1 MPPASS
7 SMEHLGP
14 SFGSPNLRNPYSP
27 SRTTK
32 FHGPNA
38 AYPNTTTSSSYY
50 KNKYATQH
58 QHQAAVAANLPLWT
72 AIYNYEAQGE
82 DELSLKRGDI
92 VEVLSTDAKISGDE
106 GWWTG
111 KLGDKVGIF
120 PANFVTENNI
130 LENVTTVV
138 GNAHITEI
146 DFGELELEEVIGVG
160 GFGKVYR
167 GYWNNKEVAVK
178 AARQDPDEDI
188 SETVKNVKQE
198 ANLFW
203 LLDNENIVSMLGVCL
218 QIPNLCLIMEYA
230 RGGSLNRVLMGRKI
244 RPDVLVDWA
253 IQIAR
258 GMNYLH
264 NGAPISLIHRD
275 LKSSNVLLNETI
287 ENNDLQFKTLKITD
301 FGLAREVYK
310 TTRMSAAG
318 TYAWMAPEVIKKSIF
333 SKASDVWSYGVLLW
347 ELLTGEMPYKGID
360 VLAVAY
366 GVAVNKLTLPIPS
379 TCPQPFRELMEACW
393 HSDSHMRPSFEDI
406 LTSLDDI
413 VHSAF
418 TQTPHES
425 FHTLQDVWK
434 VEIEQVL
441 DGLRMKEKELRC
453 REEELSRAQVQQ
465 QIAEKHLKQRE
476 RDLEA
481 REMELLKWELNIIM
495 QQQQASPAIPTPNK
509 RRGHFKKSN
518 ILKMLKKEPN
528 QLPISSPSDFRHTI
542 TVQHTSDRK
551 NRDASGP
558 NSPPGSP
565 NIPRLRAIALP
576 ADGVKGK
583 TWGPSTFHQRERVQ
597 IICGSP
603 SYPSSPATT
612 SFKGWS
618 RSAPNLEK
626 HQLSVRSN
634 FAALQEIDYGG
645 PPMSAAYYWPDD
657 EDDVDDRPQTQRTLS
672 SDRLRTSTSGDGGGS
687 AATASKPSSSSSST
701 AAASSTNH
709 KTTPLLESVLR
720 AAASMLAGFGLGG
733 ADVRTCISSGRN
745 ATLTPGMQHT
755 STDTSNTTTSTSDLK
770 FCLHNSP
777 SRPHKHNT
785 YHGQSSKHFRM
796 PLPLSSDAKP
806 LRFTDSPQ
814 HRLSRSRRKSRPP
827 PRRKSSSVAGCA
839 DEKSHHSFY
848 GTTSSDYYQQ
858 TDFASHTGYRQL
870 SSDRGGYRQL
880 SNDRCGVTSAEYEYE
895 NGGLYAYDNPTANH
909 NDSVGGVDD
918 PPSFS
923 RSRYRC
929 GGGNPTFIMEPA
941 ETCSV
946 VLHHTQRAPSTSPSL
961 PYLHQRR
968 AGDYS
973 NYFTSDERLPQPHSP
988 ETLNRPTTL
997 EPGTPSRL
1005 RSSLKK
1011 SVYGS
1016 RQTAVSSSSPGVS
1029 PTNPT
1034 PPDSLTSDD
1043 SSYMSARDSSAASMS
1058 TARVRFSPV
1067 TLLDLPTHG
1076 QHQDSTVPLQAA
1088 ATTSSSAPNS
1098 RRSSSV
1104 SEYFA

>member
-1 MPPASS
+1 MPPASA

-14 SFGSPNLRNPYSP
+14 GFGSPNLRNPYSP

-38 AYPNTTTSSSYY
+38 AYANTTASSSYY

-58 QHQAAVAANLPLWT
+58 QHQVAAANLPLWT

-275 LKSSNVLLNETI
+275 LKSSNVLLSETI

-576 ADGVKGK
+576 ADGIKGK

-603 SYPSSPATT
+603 SYPSSTATT

-645 PPMSAAYYWPDD
+645 PPMSATYCWPDDD
-657 EDDVDDRPQTQRTLS
+657 EDDDNRLRNQRPQS
-672 SDRLRTSTSGDGGGS
+672 SDRHWTSTSGDRVVS
-687 AATASKPSSSSSST
+687 TTTVSSKLTSSST
-701 AAASSTNH
+701 ATAASTNH

-720 AAASMLAGFGLGG
+720 AAASMLAGFALGG

-745 ATLTPGMQHT
+745 AAHTSGMQQT
-755 STDTSNTTTSTSDLK
+755 STDTTNTTTSKSALN
-770 FCLHNSP
+770 FCQHNS
-777 SRPHKHNT
+777 SGHPHKHNT
-785 YHGQSSKHFRM
+785 YHGLSSKHFRV
-796 PLPLSSDAKP
+796 PLPQSSEVKP

-827 PRRKSSSVAGCA
+827 PRRKSSSVVGCA
-839 DEKSHHSFY
+839 DEKSHRSFY

-858 TDFASHTGYRQL
+858 TNFASYT
-870 SSDRGGYRQL
+870 GYRQL
-880 SNDRCGVTSAEYEYE
+880 SNDRCGLTSARYEYE
-895 NGGLYAYDNPTANH
+895 SGDLYAYDNPTANH
-909 NDSVGGVDD
+909 NDTVGGVDD

-929 GGGNPTFIMEPA
+929 GGGNPTFTMEPTEPSSA
-941 ETCSV
+941 VS
-946 VLHHTQRAPSTSPSL
+946 HHTQRVPSTSPSL
-961 PYLHQRR
+961 TYLHQRR

-973 NYFTSDERLPQPHSP
+973 NYFTSDERLPQPHSN
-988 ETLNRPTTL
+988 ETPNRPTTL

-1016 RQTAVSSSSPGVS
+1016 RQTAVGSSSPGVS

-1076 QHQDSTVPLQAA
+1076 QHQDSTIPLQAA
-1088 ATTSSSAPNS
+1088 TTTSSSAPNS

-1104 SEYFA
+1104 SEFIA

>member
-1 MPPASS
+1 MPPAVA

-14 SFGSPNLRNPYSP
+14 GFGSPNLRNPYSA
-27 SRTTK
+27 SRTK
-32 FHGPNA
+32 FHGPNTS
-38 AYPNTTTSSSYY
+38 YVNSSSTYY
-50 KNKYATQH
+50 TNKFISQP
-58 QHQAAVAANLPLWT
+58 AVANLPLWT
-72 AIYNYEAQGE
+72 AIFDYKAQGE

-92 VEVLSTDAKISGDE
+92 VEVLSTDVKISGDE

-130 LENVTTVV
+130 LENVSTVV
-138 GNAHITEI
+138 ENAHITEI
-146 DFGELELEEVIGVG
+146 GFSELELEEVIGVG

-188 SETVKNVKQE
+188 SETLKNVKQE

-218 QIPNLCLIMEYA
+218 EIPNLCLVMEYA

-275 LKSSNVLLNETI
+275 LKSSNVLLNEPI

-318 TYAWMAPEVIKKSIF
+318 TYAWMAPEVIKQSTF

-347 ELLTGEMPYKGID
+347 ELLTGQTPYKGID
-360 VLAVAY
+360 SLAVAY
-366 GVAVNKLTLPIPS
+366 GVAANKLTLPIPS
-379 TCPQPFRELMEACW
+379 TCPQPFKELMEACW
-393 HSDSHMRPSFEDI
+393 YSDSHMRPSFDDI
-406 LTSLDDI
+406 LTSLDEI

-434 VEIEQVL
+434 IEIEQVL
-441 DGLRMKEKELRC
+441 EGLRLKEKAFSSKEEELRC
-453 REEELSRAQVQQ
+453 REEELSRAQLQQ

-542 TVQHTSDRK
+542 TVQHTGDRK

-565 NIPRLRAIALP
+565 NIPRLRAIA
-576 ADGVKGK
+576 
-583 TWGPSTFHQRERVQ
+583 H
-597 IICGSP
+597 
-603 SYPSSPATT
+603 
-612 SFKGWS
+612 
-618 RSAPNLEK
+618 
-626 HQLSVRSN
+626 
-634 FAALQEIDYGG
+634 YGG
-645 PPMSAAYYWPDD
+645 PPMSADFWPNDD
-657 EDDVDDRPQTQRTLS
+657 ERPKSLNKTTCDS
-672 SDRLRTSTSGDGGGS
+672 SGDCSYSTQGGLL
-687 AATASKPSSSSSST
+687 AAAPPSVSSKSSSSSVGASRTT
-701 AAASSTNH
+701 AV
-709 KTTPLLESVLR
+709 ESVLHM
-720 AAASMLAGFGLGG
+720 AASMLAGLVLGVDIKRCSYG
-733 ADVRTCISSGRN
+733 RGVPFEVGDESIGHHLHQQNFSS
-745 ATLTPGMQHT
+745 H
-755 STDTSNTTTSTSDLK
+755 SN
-770 FCLHNSP
+770 
-777 SRPHKHNT
+777 KHNT
-785 YHGQSSKHFRM
+785 YHGPPKHFRT
-796 PLPLSSDAKP
+796 PLMQGLDAKP

-814 HRLSRSRRKSRPP
+814 HRLSRSRRKTRPS
-827 PRRKSSSVAGCA
+827 PRRKSSSACNN
-839 DEKSHHSFY
+839 DKNDHFY
-848 GTTSSDYYQQ
+848 GTTSSDYYKQS
-858 TDFASHTGYRQL
+858 DFSSHTGYRQL
-870 SSDRGGYRQL
+870 SSDREYRQLSSDRGYRQL
-880 SNDRCGVTSAEYEYE
+880 SSDRGYRQLSSDRGGDSGYDYE
-895 NGGLYAYDNPTANH
+895 NRALYAYDNPSANS
-909 NDSVGGVDD
+909 DVICSAGSS
-918 PPSFS
+918 PSFS
-923 RSRYRC
+923 RIRYQC
-929 GGGNPTFIMEPA
+929 GGGNPTFSMDPA
-941 ETCSV
+941 ETSSYF
-946 VLHHTQRAPSTSPSL
+946 LQQQMNTETDKSSLSL
-961 PYLHQRR
+961 PYLRR
-968 AGDYS
+968 ARDFTT
-973 NYFTSDERLPQPHSP
+973 YFSQDHNPTMQEVLK
-988 ETLNRPTTL
+988 RPTTL

-1011 SVYGS
+1011 SVYCS
-1016 RQTAVSSSSPGVS
+1016 RQTAVGSSSPSAVS

-1043 SSYMSARDSSAASMS
+1043 SSYMSARDSSITSTS
-1058 TARVRFSPV
+1058 TARVRFSPI

-1076 QHQDSTVPLQAA
+1076 QHQDSTVPLQA
-1088 ATTSSSAPNS
+1088 SSS

-1104 SEYFA
+1104 TEFIS

>member
-1 MPPASS
+1 MPPASA

-14 SFGSPNLRNPYSP
+14 GFGSPNLRNPYSP

-32 FHGPNA
+32 FHSSNA
-38 AYPNTTTSSSYY
+38 AYANTTTSSAYY

-58 QHQAAVAANLPLWT
+58 QAAAANLPLWT
-72 AIYNYEAQGE
+72 AIYNYDAQGE

-146 DFGELELEEVIGVG
+146 DFDELELEEVIGVG

-167 GYWNNKEVAVK
+167 GYWNNREVAVK

-275 LKSSNVLLNETI
+275 LKSSNVLLSETI

-406 LTSLDDI
+406 LASLDDI

-441 DGLRMKEKELRC
+441 DGLRMKEKAFKSKEEELRC

-565 NIPRLRAIALP
+565 NIPRLRAIAHY
-576 ADGVKGK
+576 
-583 TWGPSTFHQRERVQ
+583 S
-597 IICGSP
+597 
-603 SYPSSPATT
+603 
-612 SFKGWS
+612 
-618 RSAPNLEK
+618 
-626 HQLSVRSN
+626 
-634 FAALQEIDYGG
+634 G
-645 PPMSAAYYWPDD
+645 PPMSAAHCWPDD
-657 EDDVDDRPQTQRTLS
+657 YEDDDDLLRIQRSRS
-672 SDRLRTSTSGDGGGS
+672 SDRHWTNTPCDGGGTTVVS
-687 AATASKPSSSSSST
+687 SKSSSST
-701 AAASSTNH
+701 APSAVATTNH

-720 AAASMLAGFGLGG
+720 AAASMLAGLALGG
-733 ADVRTCISSGRN
+733 ADIRTCTSSSRN
-745 ATLTPGMQHT
+745 VAPT
-755 STDTSNTTTSTSDLK
+755 STDTANTTTSTSDLN
-770 FCLHNSP
+770 FCLHNS
-777 SRPHKHNT
+777 SGHQHKHNT
-785 YHGQSSKHFRM
+785 YHGPSSKHFRL
-796 PLPLSSDAKP
+796 PLPQSSDVKP

-814 HRLSRSRRKSRPP
+814 HRLSRSRRKSRTP
-827 PRRKSSSVAGCA
+827 PRRKSSSVTRCT
-839 DEKSHHSFY
+839 DDKNHHSFY

-858 TDFASHTGYRQL
+858 TDLSHTRYRQW
-870 SSDRGGYRQL
+870 SSDRSGYRQL
-880 SNDRCGVTSAEYEYE
+880 SNDRCGVTGVGYEYE

-909 NDSVGGVDD
+909 NDAIGGVDD

-929 GGGNPTFIMEPA
+929 GGGNPTFTMESA
-941 ETCSV
+941 ETSSAV
-946 VLHHTQRAPSTSPSL
+946 SHHSQRAPSISPSL

-968 AGDYS
+968 VGDYL
-973 NYFTSDERLPQPHSP
+973 NYFSRDDRLPQPHLVEAP
-988 ETLNRPTTL
+988 NRPTSL

-1011 SVYGS
+1011 TVYGS
-1016 RQTAVSSSSPGVS
+1016 RQTAVGSSSPGVS

-1034 PPDSLTSDD
+1034 PPESLTSDD

-1088 ATTSSSAPNS
+1088 ASTSSSSSAPNS

-1104 SEYFA
+1104 SEFIA

>member
-1 MPPASS
+1 MPPASA

-14 SFGSPNLRNPYSP
+14 GFGSPNLRNPYSP

-38 AYPNTTTSSSYY
+38 SYANTTASSSYY
-50 KNKYATQH
+50 KNKYTT
-58 QHQAAVAANLPLWT
+58 QHQAAAANLPLWT

-441 DGLRMKEKELRC
+441 DGLRMKEKAFKSKEEELRC

-565 NIPRLRAIALP
+565 NIPRLRAIA
-576 ADGVKGK
+576 
-583 TWGPSTFHQRERVQ
+583 H
-597 IICGSP
+597 
-603 SYPSSPATT
+603 
-612 SFKGWS
+612 
-618 RSAPNLEK
+618 
-626 HQLSVRSN
+626 
-634 FAALQEIDYGG
+634 YGG
-645 PPMSAAYYWPDD
+645 PPMSATYCWPDD
-657 EDDVDDRPQTQRTLS
+657 DGNDD
-672 SDRLRTSTSGDGGGS
+672 DRLRTQRPRSSDRHRTSTPGDGVGS
-687 AATASKPSSSSSST
+687 TTTVSSKPSSST
-701 AAASSTNH
+701 AAAASTNH
-709 KTTPLLESVLR
+709 KTTPLLESVMR
-720 AAASMLAGFGLGG
+720 AAASMLAGFALGG

-745 ATLTPGMQHT
+745 AAHTPGMQQT
-755 STDTSNTTTSTSDLK
+755 STDTANTTTSTSDLN
-770 FCLHNSP
+770 FCQHNS
-777 SRPHKHNT
+777 SGRPHKHNT
-785 YHGQSSKHFRM
+785 YHGPSSKHFRV
-796 PLPLSSDAKP
+796 PLPQSSDAKP

-827 PRRKSSSVAGCA
+827 PRRKSSSVVGCA

-880 SNDRCGVTSAEYEYE
+880 SNDRCGVTSAGYEYE

-909 NDSVGGVDD
+909 NDAVGGVDD

-929 GGGNPTFIMEPA
+929 GGGNPTFTMDPA
-941 ETCSV
+941 EFSSAV
-946 VLHHTQRAPSTSPSL
+946 SHHTQRAPSISPSL

-973 NYFTSDERLPQPHSP
+973 NYFTSDERLSQPHSA
-988 ETLNRPTTL
+988 ETLSRPTTL

-1016 RQTAVSSSSPGVS
+1016 RQTAVGSSSPGVS

-1043 SSYMSARDSSAASMS
+1043 SSYMSARDSSAASLS

-1076 QHQDSTVPLQAA
+1076 QHQDSTIPLQAA

-1104 SEYFA
+1104 SEFIA

>member
-1 MPPASS
+1 MPPALA

-14 SFGSPNLRNPYSP
+14 GFVNSKLRNPYSP
-27 SRTTK
+27 SRSK
-32 FHGPNA
+32 FHS
-38 AYPNTTTSSSYY
+38 PNTTYVNTSSYQ
-50 KNKYATQH
+50 KNKCPTQPPT
-58 QHQAAVAANLPLWT
+58 NLPLWT

-130 LENVTTVV
+130 LENVPSLI
-138 GNAHITEI
+138 GNVHITEI
-146 DFGELELEEVIGVG
+146 GFSELELEEVIGVG

-203 LLDNENIVSMLGVCL
+203 LLDHENIVSMLGVCL
-218 QIPNLCLIMEYA
+218 QVPNLCLVMEYA

-275 LKSSNVLLNETI
+275 LKSSNVLLNEPI
-287 ENNDLQFKTLKITD
+287 ENNDFQFKTLKITD

-310 TTRMSAAG
+310 TTNMSAAG
-318 TYAWMAPEVIKKSIF
+318 TYAWMAPEVIKKSTF

-347 ELLTGEMPYKGID
+347 ELLTGETPYKGID
-360 VLAVAY
+360 ALAVAY

-379 TCPQPFRELMEACW
+379 TCPHPFRELMEACW

-406 LTSLDDI
+406 LKSLDDI

-418 TQTPHES
+418 TKTPHES

-441 DGLRMKEKELRC
+441 NGLRMKEKELRC
-453 REEELSRAQVQQ
+453 REEELTRAQVQQ

-509 RRGHFKKSN
+509 RRGHFKKSSL
-518 ILKMLKKEPN
+518 LKMLKKEPN

-542 TVQHTSDRK
+542 TVQHTGDRK
-551 NRDASGP
+551 NRDTSGP

-576 ADGVKGK
+576 ADGIKGK
-583 TWGPSTFHQRERVQ
+583 TWGPSTLHQRERVQ

-603 SYPSSPATT
+603 SYQSSPT
-612 SFKGWS
+612 SSTIKGWS

-626 HQLSVRSN
+626 HPTSVRSN
-634 FAALQEIDYGG
+634 FAALQEIDYSG
-645 PPMSAAYYWPDD
+645 PMIGDWINDD
-657 EDDVDDRPQTQRTLS
+657 SNIMWNKNYSENDSLSPSPQTVGTS
-672 SDRLRTSTSGDGGGS
+672 SK
-687 AATASKPSSSSSST
+687 TASTKSTLVENLLHKAGSLLASFVIGMDIKTSSSNFSHSSL
-701 AAASSTNH
+701 NQ
-709 KTTPLLESVLR
+709 LEPWTSETGSRVCL
-720 AAASMLAGFGLGG
+720 
-733 ADVRTCISSGRN
+733 
-745 ATLTPGMQHT
+745 T
-755 STDTSNTTTSTSDLK
+755 STDCEQSSTHS
-770 FCLHNSP
+770 
-777 SRPHKHNT
+777 HKHNT
-785 YHGQSSKHFRM
+785 YHGPSRHLR
-796 PLPLSSDAKP
+796 LPLTHSYETKP

-814 HRLSRSRRKSRPP
+814 HRSSRSRKKSRSSPK
-827 PRRKSSSVAGCA
+827 RKSSKDNS
-839 DEKSHHSFY
+839 DIFY
-848 GTTSSDYYQQ
+848 GHNFSAYCRKA
-858 TDFASHTGYRQL
+858 DFISPTRYRQL
-870 SSDRGGYRQL
+870 SSD
-880 SNDRCGVTSAEYEYE
+880 CGNENKYEYE
-895 NGGLYAYDNPTANH
+895 NNVLYAYDNP
-909 NDSVGGVDD
+909 SVNNLNLK
-918 PPSFS
+918 SINLKS
-923 RSRYRC
+923 QERYHC
-929 GGGNPTFIMEPA
+929 GGGNPTFVLEP
-941 ETCSV
+941 EEYN
-946 VLHHTQRAPSTSPSL
+946 QRNISDTSLSL
-961 PYLHQRR
+961 PYLRR

-973 NYFTSDERLPQPHSP
+973 NYFTQENPMPFERSAA
-988 ETLNRPTTL
+988 L
-997 EPGTPSRL
+997 EPNAPSRL

-1011 SVYGS
+1011 TIYGS
-1016 RQTAVSSSSPGVS
+1016 RQTGVGSSSPVS
-1029 PTNPT
+1029 PANLT

-1043 SSYMSARDSSAASMS
+1043 SSYMSARESSASTS
-1058 TARVRFSPV
+1058 TARVRFSPI
-1067 TLLDLPTHG
+1067 TLLDLPTQG
-1076 QHQDSTVPLQAA
+1076 QHQDSTIPLQAA
-1088 ATTSSSAPNS
+1088 PS
-1098 RRSSSV
+1098 RRSSF
-1104 SEYFA
+1104 SEFLS